1 MAQSIN
7 FLNKNFSQFNETLQ
21 QYIRDRFPNE
31 YTDITQSNPGQMFI
45 DLAAYVGTVNS
56 FYLDNQL
63 QNVLPQYSTDM
74 RSLLSYAYIQ
84 GYPVCPTTT
93 ATVELEIKQLLP
105 ATFDG
110 FNYEPNMNY
119 AVYIPANTQVSSG
132 NGVTFLTESSV
143 DFTLNT
149 YDDPTSISI
158 YSYNS
163 SDEPEMFVASK
174 KVHAIAGII
183 KTQQFSF
190 TSPSKFATVQLTDE
204 NILFIQSAI
213 DTAGN
218 KWYEVPYLG
227 QNTIFKSAK
236 NQSLDSSTI
245 KYVIGVEK
253 VSKRFVS
260 RFRSSNIVDI
270 EFGSGIFGSND
281 IQLVPTLDSVKR
293 GGSVYSN
300 TYDPVNPNS
309 YLYTKEYGE
318 APANTT
324 ITFSYVV
331 GGGSQANISSN
342 SITNI
347 DTSVITFNGTVDSNL
362 GLVIKQNISVNNPNP
377 AVGGRNNLS
386 LKDIRNV
393 LISNFA
399 SQDRAI
405 NKEDYAVRCMSL
417 PSKYGNIAKS
427 FVQLDTKNNSVVN
440 ISALAVNSSGKYTN
454 LTPTLKHNLST
465 YLDQYKSLSDKIVIN
480 NAYIINIAVEF
491 EITVHPNN
499 SPKLVLNNSITEL
512 TNYFSIDNWQINQ
525 PIAISDII
533 YKLSLV
539 EGVQSVVN
547 VNIINKSGGS
557 YSNIAYDI
565 TAATRNNVIY
575 PSVDPS
581 IFEVKFPEL
590 DIYGRVKNI

>member
-1 MAQSIN
+1 M
-7 FLNKNFSQFNETLQ
+7 
-21 QYIRDRFPNE
+21 
-31 YTDITQSNPGQMFI
+31 
-45 DLAAYVGTVNS
+45 
-56 FYLDNQL
+56 
-63 QNVLPQYSTDM
+63 
-74 RSLLSYAYIQ
+74 
-84 GYPVCPTTT
+84 
-93 ATVELEIKQLLP
+93 
-105 ATFDG
+105 
-110 FNYEPNMNY
+110 
-119 AVYIPANTQVSSG
+119 
-132 NGVTFLTESSV
+132 
-143 DFTLNT
+143 
-149 YDDPTSISI
+149 
-158 YSYNS
+158 
-163 SDEPEMFVASK
+163 
-174 KVHAIAGII
+174 
-183 KTQQFSF
+183 
-190 TSPSKFATVQLTDE
+190 
-204 NILFIQSAI
+204 
-213 DTAGN
+213 
-218 KWYEVPYLG
+218 
-227 QNTIFKSAK
+227 
-236 NQSLDSSTI
+236 
-245 KYVIGVEK
+245 
-253 VSKRFVS
+253 
-260 RFRSSNIVDI
+260 
-270 EFGSGIFGSND
+270 
-281 IQLVPTLDSVKR
+281 
-293 GGSVYSN
+293 
-300 TYDPVNPNS
+300 
-309 YLYTKEYGE
+309 
-318 APANTT
+318 
-324 ITFSYVV
+324 
-331 GGGSQANISSN
+331 
-342 SITNI
+342 
-347 DTSVITFNGTVDSNL
+347 

-539 EGVQSVVN
+539 EGVQSVVS